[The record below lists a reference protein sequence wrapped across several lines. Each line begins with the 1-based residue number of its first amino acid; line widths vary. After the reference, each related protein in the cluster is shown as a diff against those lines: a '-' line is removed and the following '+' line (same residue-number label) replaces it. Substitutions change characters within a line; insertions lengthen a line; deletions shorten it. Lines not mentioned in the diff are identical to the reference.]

1 MHIPDDVICK
11 YCQEV
16 FCCDKCRYKH
26 ELGAHAIKIRQ
37 SAAACDEDQ
46 KFRVDDQFH
55 DVKTIFMCCPI
66 CENRPLPLKSDLCE
80 EILNHLRSKHLPLK
94 CQKCSKVYQKIDD
107 MKEFSKCVRNKS
119 NLQEESAN
127 EVNQS
132 RNVAEASN
140 LDLDHKKVGKTI
152 STQTSPMWQEHFC
165 EIDSGHKSVTGL
177 RYKTKCKA
185 ACDELLTDSVS
196 SIKNI
201 SSATNSSMKK
211 SSTDKAGKLIRST
224 STPVQLGILFAK
236 PREQAF
242 NASGNGQVSSIHS
255 IGCELDN
262 SPAWLHTNNQAV
274 ENVNCYRK
282 WSGVRSKM
290 TAITPLRQVMS
301 KSIKK
306 AFVEHGFATAA
317 GALHRD
323 SNYHRM
329 NTPHSPNS
337 SIVKSPSSRPLDLRL
352 SPALRRCQSETE
364 EVLKNQ
370 ISYISQNKNHN
381 VLLSSQKVTTES
393 IVITRTECTATAIT
407 SKDKNI
413 EASTEPCSSTSSSY
427 QSAASSCMEG
437 SIFKSCSSVK
447 IITETTE
454 LNQVQFQADTKKIL
468 NLEPEKS
475 INNYPDRNCELKKSI
490 NNQLV
495 ALTPITRIP
504 GALINKKLI
513 NFETPLKDETDSPK
527 SMNSSVEMFFTPNAT
542 PVRKNSYETL
552 ADSDKACKRLLPE
565 LNDAASASLKGR
577 GQSTALQDYNDEE
590 KVAKIEKQTKNKAK
604 NQKQSIWS
612 LMSSVIRFPSFK
624 DTDQNETSAETNPK
638 PTLKKCASIA
648 VGTNVQA
655 LDGRDGGDIQFTK
668 RKRSNTI
675 ASPTNYPQTPQRTD
689 IKAISPTENLNGS
702 PKRFRIQG
710 RRPLDRML
718 LNKT

>member
-1 MHIPDDVICK
+1 MYIPDDVICK

-26 ELGAHAIKIRQ
+26 ELETHAIKICQ
-37 SAAACDEDQ
+37 PAAAHDEDQ
-46 KFRVDDQFH
+46 KFRVDDQSH
-55 DVKTIFMCCPI
+55 DVKTVFMCCPI
-66 CENRPLPLKSDLCE
+66 CEDRPLPLRSDLRE
-80 EILNHLRSKHLPLK
+80 EILNHLKSKHLPLK

-107 MKEFSKCVRNKS
+107 MKEFSKCVQTKP
-119 NLQEESAN
+119 NLQEESAY

-132 RNVAEASN
+132 RNVAEASK
-140 LDLDHKKVGKTI
+140 LDDCKKVGKTI
-152 STQTSPMWQEHFC
+152 STQTSPIWREHFC
-165 EIDSGHKSVTGL
+165 ESDSGHKSVTGL
-177 RYKTKCKA
+177 RYKAQCKA
-185 ACDELLTDSVS
+185 VCEELLTDSVS

-255 IGCELDN
+255 SGCELDN
-262 SPAWLHTNNQAV
+262 SPAWLHTNNQAI

-317 GALHRD
+317 GALHKD
-323 SNYHRM
+323 ANYHLM

-337 SIVKSPSSRPLDLRL
+337 SNAKSPSSKPLDLRL

-370 ISYISQNKNHN
+370 ISYVSQNKNHN

-407 SKDKNI
+407 SKDKNM
-413 EASTEPCSSTSSSY
+413 EASTESCSSTSSSY
-427 QSAASSCMEG
+427 QSAASSCME
-437 SIFKSCSSVK
+437 SSVFKSSSSVK

-454 LNQVQFQADTKKIL
+454 LNQIQFQADTKKIL

-475 INNYPDRNCELKKSI
+475 LNNYPDQNCELKKSI
-490 NNQLV
+490 NNQLG

-542 PVRKNSYETL
+542 PVRKKSDIHETS
-552 ADSDKACKRLLPE
+552 ADSDKACKSLLPE

-577 GQSTALQDYNDEE
+577 GQSTALQDFTDEE
-590 KVAKIEKQTKNKAK
+590 QIERIEKQTKSKAK
-604 NQKQSIWS
+604 NEKQSIWS

-624 DTDQNETSAETNPK
+624 DNNQNEICAEINPK

-648 VGTNVQA
+648 GTNVKA
-655 LDGRDGGDIQFTK
+655 TDGRDGGDIQFAK

-675 ASPTNYPQTPQRTD
+675 ASQTNYSLTSQPTGT
-689 IKAISPTENLNGS
+689 KAISPKGNLNAS

>member
-1 MHIPDDVICK
+1 MYIPDDVICK

-16 FCCDKCRYKH
+16 FCCGKCRYRH
-26 ELGAHAIKIRQ
+26 ELETHAIKIRQ
-37 SAAACDEDQ
+37 PAAAQNEDQ
-46 KFRVDDQFH
+46 KFRVDDQSY
-55 DVKTIFMCCPI
+55 DVKNIFMCCPI
-66 CENRPLPLKSDLCE
+66 CENRPLPLRSDLPE
-80 EILNHLRSKHLPLK
+80 EILNHLKSKHLPLK
-94 CQKCSKVYQKIDD
+94 CQKCSKIYQKIND
-107 MKEFSKCVRNKS
+107 MKEFSKCVQTKP
-119 NLQEESAN
+119 NLEEESEY

-132 RNVAEASN
+132 RNVAEASK
-140 LDLDHKKVGKTI
+140 LDDYKKVGKTI
-152 STQTSPMWQEHFC
+152 STQTSPIWREHFC
-165 EIDSGHKSVTGL
+165 ESDSGHKSVAGL
-177 RYKTKCKA
+177 RYQAKCKA
-185 ACDELLTDSVS
+185 ACEELLTDSVS

-201 SSATNSSMKK
+201 SSANNSSMKK
-211 SSTDKAGKLIRST
+211 SSTDKTGKLIRST
-224 STPVQLGILFAK
+224 STPVQLGLLFAK

-255 IGCELDN
+255 SGCELDN

-282 WSGVRSKM
+282 LSGVRSKM

-317 GALHRD
+317 GALYKD
-323 SNYHRM
+323 SNYHLM

-337 SIVKSPSSRPLDLRL
+337 SIAKSPSSRPLDLRL
-352 SPALRRCQSETE
+352 SPALRRCHSETE

-370 ISYISQNKNHN
+370 ISYVSQNKNHN

-407 SKDKNI
+407 SKDKNM

-427 QSAASSCMEG
+427 HSAASSCME
-437 SIFKSCSSVK
+437 SSVFKSCSSVK

-475 INNYPDRNCELKKSI
+475 SNNYPDQNCELKKSI
-490 NNQLV
+490 NNQLT

-513 NFETPLKDETDSPK
+513 NFESPLKDETDSPK
-527 SMNSSVEMFFTPNAT
+527 LMNSSAEVFFTPNAT
-542 PVRKNSYETL
+542 PVRKKSDIHETS

-565 LNDAASASLKGR
+565 LNIAASASLKGR
-577 GQSTALQDYNDEE
+577 GQSTALQDFTDEE
-590 KVAKIEKQTKNKAK
+590 QIERIEKQPKSKTK

-624 DTDQNETSAETNPK
+624 DNNQNEICAEINPK
-638 PTLKKCASIA
+638 PTLKKCASIE
-648 VGTNVQA
+648 GTNVKA
-655 LDGRDGGDIQFTK
+655 TDGKDGADIQFAK

-675 ASPTNYPQTPQRTD
+675 ASQTNYSLASQPTD
-689 IKAISPTENLNGS
+689 IKAISPKGNLNTS
-702 PKRFRIQG
+702 SKRFRIQG